1 MGDLSRQRLL
11 SEINYQ
17 SIFLKIKY
25 QNFIG
30 MSYLSKY
37 LADRNGS
44 RHLSNH
50 YRNILKIWVY
60 KEYIS
65 KENNALVFI
74 LKSVTPM
81 YLWIYHK
88 HKYIEINLEIRGPYK
103 IELNFTYMWQFSV
116 NKTYKLVLDF
126 YMWVFL
132 DLFKSCVV

>member
-1 MGDLSRQRLL
+1 
-11 SEINYQ
+11 
-17 SIFLKIKY
+17 
-25 QNFIG
+25 

-81 YLWIYHK
+81 YL
-88 HKYIEINLEIRGPYK
+88 
-103 IELNFTYMWQFSV
+103 
-116 NKTYKLVLDF
+116 
-126 YMWVFL
+126 
-132 DLFKSCVV
+132 